1 MAKQIVVPSEP
12 TRTYWAVTEDGA
24 VVHTPARD
32 KEIAIHADQ
41 TLVGLTDES
50 RRIIEQY
57 ELNDERERSIRILE
71 KEIKDIGSKLYENTS
86 NPVSVFTRGLY
97 QVGNLNRNAKKLGF
111 GTEVLLRRMAFSN
124 IISILETFLSDHIID
139 RVKND
144 DEVLSNLGK
153 KYRDFKDS
161 SYKLSELIDRNMS
174 PRDIAIEKLQN
185 TVFHNLSKI
194 NIMYESAFGITF
206 PRFGTLITAI
216 EVRHDIVHRNGY
228 QLGQPGNQ
236 PHDIR
241 FYQVRNLIFDVQ
253 LFVKE
258 ILLELVRVKN
268 KSNRQ

>member
-71 KEIKDIGSKLYENTS
+71 KKIKDIGSKLYENTS
-86 NPVSVFTRGLY
+86 NPVSVLTRGLY

-153 KYRDFKDS
+153 
-161 SYKLSELIDRNMS
+161 
-174 PRDIAIEKLQN
+174 
-185 TVFHNLSKI
+185 
-194 NIMYESAFGITF
+194 NI
-206 PRFGTLITAI
+206 GTLK
-216 EVRHDIVHRNGY
+216 
-228 QLGQPGNQ
+228 
-236 PHDIR
+236 IR
-241 FYQVRNLIFDVQ
+241 VT
-253 LFVKE
+253 
-258 ILLELVRVKN
+258 
-268 KSNRQ
+268 S